1 MPGQEQQ
8 RHHQFRLLHSNCP
21 PTARSKV
28 HVAASHPSWGFEKS
42 ETSCHDWGQWS
53 GRGPFH
59 SPVRRAGQ
67 GGVDRPGPD
76 AQCLR
81 ATVRSQEAGTWSG
94 QYLDRSK
101 TRAAVPADLTQHP
114 ALPVSL
120 QPLFPLIT
128 IYRHDVEYLKFSCL
142 NEIFRFDVVLGKK
155 ENIS

>member
-1 MPGQEQQ
+1 MQGKVVKIGRDQMLSVCV
-8 RHHQFRLLHSNCP
+8 LLYG
-21 PTARSKV
+21 AK
-28 HVAASHPSWGFEKS
+28 KL
-42 ETSCHDWGQWS
+42 
-53 GRGPFH
+53 GP
-59 SPVRRAGQ
+59 
-67 GGVDRPGPD
+67 
-76 AQCLR
+76 
-81 ATVRSQEAGTWSG
+81 G